1 MTTPNNRSS
10 SGNRP
15 PGGGRNGYRCAF
27 CGSLFPQNRLMR
39 PPGQSRGGICFDC
52 IRELANYI
60 AERSGKPPST
70 PPGKPRS
77 AGSSGNGSG
86 SPNDRVALTDKAP
99 PAVAARPTLVPRAIY
114 DSLDAYVIGQDKA
127 KKTLAVA
134 VYNHFKRIRS
144 EAGVGAGPGAPNV
157 EVQKSNILLLGPT
170 GSGKTLLAETLAR
183 TLEVPFAICDAT
195 SLTESGYVGEDVENI
210 LLRLIQAAEWDIPR
224 AEHGIIYID
233 ELDKIARKEGVNR
246 SITRDVA
253 GEGVQQELLKIIEGC
268 IANVPPQGGR
278 KHPHQ
283 EMLQINTRNIL
294 FICGGAFDGLAE
306 ITAKRLST
314 GAAMGFLAHNAAHNS
329 DKSGDKNGSSAAP
342 LEQVS
347 PEDLLQFGFIPEL
360 VGRLPVVA
368 ALQPLDRDALVRVLI
383 EPKNAI
389 VKQYQQL
396 FRLDNV
402 KLEFTDDA
410 LAAAADRA
418 LSYQTG
424 ARILRHI
431 VEDALMEVMYE
442 LPSLADIGRCVVH
455 GDAILGSASP
465 RLYRRAGGRHIT
477 IKTALAQAQAAN
489 AAPRKKSA

>member
-1 MTTPNNRSS
+1 MTTGSRNSNR
-10 SGNRP
+10 NAH
-15 PGGGRNGYRCAF
+15 RCAF
-27 CGSLFPQNRLMR
+27 CGSLFPQGRLVR
-39 PPGQSRGGICFDC
+39 PPGQTRGGICFDC
-52 IRELANYI
+52 IRELANYV
-60 AERSGKPPST
+60 AERGGKKRGDESG
-70 PPGKPRS
+70 GQNR
-77 AGSSGNGSG
+77 A
-86 SPNDRVALTDKAP
+86 NDRADLAEKSP
-99 PAVAARPTLVPRAIY
+99 SKRGERLRTLVPREIY
-114 DSLDAYVIGQDKA
+114 SSLDAYVIGQEKA

-144 EAGVGAGPGAPNV
+144 EAADPDV
-157 EVQKSNILLLGPT
+157 EVQKSNILLIGPT

-183 TLEVPFAICDAT
+183 SLDVPFAICDAT

-210 LLRLIQAAEWDIPR
+210 LLRLIQAADWDIAR
-224 AEHGIIYID
+224 AEQGVIYID

-294 FICGGAFDGLAE
+294 FICGGAFDGLQE
-306 ITAKRLST
+306 IISKRVSS
-314 GAAMGFLAHNAAHNS
+314 GAAMGFLAQNQERS
-329 DKSGDKNGSSAAP
+329 DKRASSVAM
-342 LEQVS
+342 LDLVT

-368 ALQPLDRDALVRVLI
+368 ALQPLDREDLIRVLI
-383 EPKNAI
+383 EPRNAI
-389 VKQYQQL
+389 IKQYQRL
-396 FRLDNV
+396 FDIDDV

-410 LAAAADRA
+410 LEAAAERA
-418 LSYQTG
+418 LTYQTG

-442 LPSLADIGRCVVH
+442 LPSLRDIGRCVVH
-455 GDAILGSASP
+455 RDAIAGEASP
-465 RLYRRAGGRHIT
+465 RLYRRGGGRHMT
-477 IKTALAQAQAAN
+477 LKNALARSRTNQE
-489 AAPRKKSA
+489 RKSA

>member
-1 MTTPNNRSS
+1 MTTR
-10 SGNRP
+10 
-15 PGGGRNGYRCAF
+15 GRNGNGNRNSYRCAF
-27 CGSLFPQNRLMR
+27 CGSLFPQSRLMR

-52 IRELANYI
+52 IRELANYV
-60 AERSGKPPST
+60 AERGSRKRPEDSGRPVEH
-70 PPGKPRS
+70 
-77 AGSSGNGSG
+77 SSS
-86 SPNDRVALTDKAP
+86 DRVGLTNRPEGQPTEAP
-99 PAVAARPTLVPRAIY
+99 RTLVPRDIY
-114 DSLDAYVIGQDKA
+114 ANLDAYVIGQEKA

-134 VYNHFKRIRS
+134 VYNHFKRIRG
-144 EAGVGAGPGAPNV
+144 EGASPDV
-157 EVQKSNILLLGPT
+157 EVQKSNILLIGPT

-183 TLEVPFAICDAT
+183 TLAVPFAICDAT

-210 LLRLIQAAEWDIPR
+210 LLRLIQAADWDVAR

-294 FICGGAFDGLAE
+294 FICGGAFDGLE
-306 ITAKRLST
+306 EMVAKRVSVGSSL
-314 GAAMGFLAHNAAHNS
+314 GFLANGPDRPDKAANAYTM
-329 DKSGDKNGSSAAP
+329 
-342 LEQVS
+342 LEQVT

-360 VGRLPVVA
+360 VGRLPVVS
-368 ALQPLDRDALVRVLI
+368 ALQSLDREALVRVLI

-396 FRLDNV
+396 FAIDDV

-410 LAAAADRA
+410 LAAAAERA
-418 LSYQTG
+418 LTYHTG
-424 ARILRHI
+424 ARVLRHI
-431 VEDALMEVMYE
+431 VEDALLEVMYE
-442 LPSLADIGRCVVH
+442 LPSLADIGRCVVN
-455 GDAILGSASP
+455 GEAIAGESSP
-465 RLYRRAGGRHIT
+465 RLYRRSGGRYLT
-477 IKTALAQAQAAN
+477 LKSALARASRATDKKTA
-489 AAPRKKSA
+489 

>member
-1 MTTPNNRSS
+1 MTTANHRSS
-10 SGNRP
+10 NSGGN
-15 PGGGRNGYRCAF
+15 RNGYRCAF

-39 PPGQSRGGICFDC
+39 PPGQARGGICYDC
-52 IRELANYI
+52 ILELANHVS
-60 AERSGKPPST
+60 ERGG
-70 PPGKPRS
+70 GKPRPEPG
-77 AGSSGNGSG
+77 ATRKPRDGARTEQPGGK
-86 SPNDRVALTDKAP
+86 TKATGAP
-99 PAVAARPTLVPRAIY
+99 SFPRTLVPRAIY
-114 DSLDAYVIGQDKA
+114 SSLDAYVIGQEKP

-134 VYNHFKRIRS
+134 VYNHFKRIRN
-144 EAGVGAGPGAPNV
+144 EAGSPDV

-183 TLEVPFAICDAT
+183 TLDVPFAICDAT

-210 LLRLIQAAEWDIPR
+210 LLRLIQAADWDIPR
-224 AEHGIIYID
+224 AEQGIIYID

-294 FICGGAFDGLAE
+294 FICGGAFDGLEE
-306 ITAKRLST
+306 IIGKRLSV
-314 GAAMGFLAHNAAHNS
+314 GSGMGFLAHNSHRADDKTDAAE
-329 DKSGDKNGSSAAP
+329 SSM
-342 LEQVS
+342 EQVT

-360 VGRLPVVA
+360 VGRLPIVT
-368 ALQPLDRDALVRVLI
+368 ALQPLDRDALVRVLV
-383 EPKNAI
+383 EPQNAI

-410 LAAAADRA
+410 LLAAAEKA
-418 LSYQTG
+418 LTYQTG

-442 LPSLADIGRCVVH
+442 LPSISDIGRCVVN
-455 GDAILGSASP
+455 GDAMLGNASP
-465 RLYRRAGGRHIT
+465 RLYRRAGGRYMT
-477 IKTALAQAQAAN
+477 IKTALAHAAT
-489 AAPRKKSA
+489 AAPRRKSA